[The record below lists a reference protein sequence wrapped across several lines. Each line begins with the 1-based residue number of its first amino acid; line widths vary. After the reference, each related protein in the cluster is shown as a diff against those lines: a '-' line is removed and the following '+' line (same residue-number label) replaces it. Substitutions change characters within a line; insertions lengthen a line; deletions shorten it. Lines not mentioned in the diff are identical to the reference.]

1 MKYKMITATIETIVL
16 EKVEQRLR
24 QTGVPGITVSQAQG
38 YGSYKNFYHRDWLE
52 THARIQVIAELARV
66 AEIATAIMEAAST
79 GSENDGI
86 VVVTPVDQ
94 LFRICDQSRL

>member
-1 MKYKMITATIETIVL
+1 MTYKMVTATIDTIVL

-24 QTGVPGITVSQAQG
+24 QIGVPGITVSQTQG

-52 THARIQVIAELARV
+52 THARIQIITEVARV
-66 AEIATAIMEAAST
+66 EEIATAIMEAAST
-79 GSENDGI
+79 GSDDDGI

-94 LFRICDQSRL
+94 LFKICDQARL